1 MPGRVTLKEKRED
14 TRFGHGSGDVAE
26 RDLGDGAVGLAADLL
41 RRLDA
46 GLESL
51 EASNRWLPRPQEMTQ
66 TLQQMNQGLSS
77 LSGSLVS
84 ATWFAKGSK
93 QLQVSVN
100 TGGFIRLVGEAG
112 EA

>member
-1 MPGRVTLKEKRED
+1 
-14 TRFGHGSGDVAE
+14 
-26 RDLGDGAVGLAADLL
+26 
-41 RRLDA
+41 
-46 GLESL
+46 
-51 EASNRWLPRPQEMTQ
+51 MTQ